1 MALAGFVHD
10 ELLDTNGKAL
20 KLATVE
26 VRNTDGTL
34 ATLYSAATMGSTVAN
49 PTQADSRGNVS
60 FWAQNGE
67 YDLIVTPQGGT
78 AQPAYRVRTT
88 VAPGQAAQIDNK
100 VGQTAGRFVV
110 DSTTGKHEWGPT
122 AGGVLDIL
130 LERSALQGGSLR
142 TNRTFIAPAVR
153 LSDGVDAL
161 RLADV
166 PGTNGRRVSIQPHD
180 QGTSTKSS
188 QLELVP
194 GAAVDPALNITSQIL
209 LLNKTGANFERF
221 VFSCYNNEYSITSS
235 KAGTGIARP
244 IRTYV
249 DEQLIW
255 EATTARFTV
264 SKDLRVNA
272 KMPIFQ
278 EATAGY
284 ISQTYTDLGAGP
296 SVTTPLFN
304 NKVDLSRVTEVRFQA
319 RVNVAGAAGS
329 WARLQYSADNQVTW
343 AYLDGASGPEVAIN
357 AAGTFASPWVSLV
370 AAAKADVHIRVVAGG
385 GDGVADPQILMPLL
399 QGRTVVA

>member
-1 MALAGFVHD
+1 MPLAKMYHEPLFD
-10 ELLDTNGKAL
+10 SSGKAL

-26 VRNTDGTL
+26 VRKTDGTL
-34 ATLYSAATMGSTVAN
+34 ATLYSSPSAGTTVPN
-49 PTQADSRGNVS
+49 PTQADSLGNL
-60 FWAQNGE
+60 
-67 YDLIVTPQGGT
+67 LIWTHETEVKLVVTPVGGT
-78 AQPAYRVRTT
+78 AGTPFNVRTT
-88 VAPGQAAQIDNK
+88 LAAETPIVEQTPGQ
-100 VGQTAGRFVV
+100 FVV
-110 DSTTGKHEWGPT
+110 DGATGKHEWGP
-122 AGGVLDIL
+122 AGGPVDTL
-130 LERSALQGGSLR
+130 LERWDTFGLR
-142 TNRTFIAPAVR
+142 TNKRFICPSVR
-153 LSDGVDAL
+153 LTDAL
-161 RLADV
+161 DALVLVDV
-166 PGTNGRRVSIQPHD
+166 PGTNGRRVSIQPVG

-194 GAAVDPALNITSQIL
+194 GAAVDPANNITSQIL
-209 LLNKTGANFERF
+209 LMNKTGANYERF
-221 VFSCYNNEYSITSS
+221 VFSCFNNEFSITSS
-235 KAGTGIARP
+235 KAGTGIARA

-249 DEQLIW
+249 DELLVW
-255 EATTARFTV
+255 EATKTHFTV

-329 WARLQYSADNQVTW
+329 WARLQYSADNQATW
-343 AYLDGASGPEVAIN
+343 AYLDGASGPEIPIN
-357 AAGTFASPWVSLV
+357 AAGTFASPWVTLA

>member
-1 MALAGFVHD
+1 VPNNPEPVVEGLYDTHDARGVRMKVAGD
-10 ELLDTNGKAL
+10 D
-20 KLATVE
+20 
-26 VRNTDGTL
+26 
-34 ATLYSAATMGSTVAN
+34 
-49 PTQADSRGNVS
+49 
-60 FWAQNGE
+60 W
-67 YDLIVTPQGGT
+67 
-78 AQPAYRVRTT
+78 YRVHITPAGGVRTGDGK
-88 VAPGQAAQIDNK
+88 VPPVRVVDQIPGQ
-100 VGQTAGRFVV
+100 FVV
-110 DSTTGKHEWGPT
+110 DALGKHEWGP
-122 AGGVLDIL
+122 AGGPVDTSLDRWGVI
-130 LERSALQGGSLR
+130 GLR
-142 TNRTFIAPAVR
+142 TNKRFVAPSVR
-153 LSDGVDAL
+153 LTDGVDAL
-161 RLADV
+161 ILVDV

-194 GAAVDPALNITSQIL
+194 GASVDPANNITTQIL
-209 LLNKTGANFERF
+209 LMNKTGANYERF
-221 VFSCYNNEYSITSS
+221 VFSCFNNEFSITSS
-235 KAGTGIARP
+235 KAGTGIARV

-249 DEQLIW
+249 DEQLVW
-255 EATTARFTV
+255 EASTTHFTV
-264 SKDLRVNA
+264 SKDLKVSG
-272 KMPIFQ
+272 KMPVFQ

-329 WARLQYSADNQVTW
+329 WARLQYSTDNQVTW
-343 AYLDGASGPEVAIN
+343 AYLDGASGPEIALN
-357 AAGTFASPWVSLV
+357 AAGTFASPWVALA